1 MNRRKTIFALIFLTL
16 TSLQSFAKVER
27 SERTD
32 SMLAVLQHAIE
43 RRDLFYTTHAWK
55 IDSVK
60 KVLAKVPLQDN
71 ARRADLL
78 HDIFVRY
85 QSFQGDS
92 AQATADHE
100 LKAATA
106 TGDPDAIMRA
116 RTDKLYSYVAS
127 GCFTDAVD
135 IVRST
140 DHKGVSPHA
149 LGVFYF
155 LCNRLYTDMSNYS
168 DGTFSDTNA
177 RISKAYAD
185 SVIMTVPATTYESRY
200 ASIFKTFD
208 DLYANQK
215 IDIFAKL
222 MERKDVPNSEK
233 AMIASVLG
241 DLYFNS
247 DDRDNA
253 IYYKAL
259 SGYLDISEAK
269 RETSALRRLAEM
281 MFQDG
286 DYERAS
292 EYINVALDDANFFNA
307 PHRKAEIANV
317 LPLIDTQRFASVD
330 SQRRKLWWALG
341 GLFVLLLALAALF
354 VFYIKAVRRLRESN
368 RVIADRSIQ
377 LQKANEDLATA
388 NAREAETNA
397 RLSQTLANLR
407 ESVKIKDE
415 YLGYGFYAN
424 SEAIKKK
431 EELYKLVRR
440 KVKARQV
447 DDLLLSLRDSDLRKE
462 KEKMLTDFDSIF
474 LKLFPSFPDRYYALF
489 PADSMTDMPDDK
501 HSLTPEMRIFA
512 LIRLGITDISKI
524 ATFLNYSVNTVNT
537 YKTRAKNR
545 STLEN
550 ANFESAIM
558 EIRSVS

>member
-1 MNRRKTIFALIFLTL
+1 M
-16 TSLQSFAKVER
+16 
-27 SERTD
+27 D
-32 SMLAVLQHAIE
+32 
-43 RRDLFYTTHAWK
+43 
-55 IDSVK
+55 
-60 KVLAKVPLQDN
+60 
-71 ARRADLL
+71 
-78 HDIFVRY
+78 
-85 QSFQGDS
+85 
-92 AQATADHE
+92 
-100 LKAATA
+100 
-106 TGDPDAIMRA
+106 
-116 RTDKLYSYVAS
+116 
-127 GCFTDAVD
+127 
-135 IVRST
+135 
-140 DHKGVSPHA
+140 
-149 LGVFYF
+149 
-155 LCNRLYTDMSNYS
+155 
-168 DGTFSDTNA
+168 
-177 RISKAYAD
+177 
-185 SVIMTVPATTYESRY
+185 
-200 ASIFKTFD
+200 
-208 DLYANQK
+208 
-215 IDIFAKL
+215 
-222 MERKDVPNSEK
+222 RKDVPNSEK

-247 DDRDNA
+247 EDRDNA

-489 PADSMTDMPDDK
+489 PADSMTDMPGDK
-501 HSLTPEMRIFA
+501 QSLTPEMRIFA